1 VARLVRHLVE
11 RNTHDILS
19 RTSLTYD
26 EAAGSFRTPLGIV
39 DQDAVDEARAVLAA
53 IADVVAGRAAST
65 GWEALVERYMMLI
78 PRDIGRHRPTL
89 ASLFPD
95 LGAVHAQTGVLDSL
109 EASIRAVKASMRAS
123 RAPAAAASTAIGSNG
138 GGGGDGVAAGG
149 SAQSP
154 RIFNAALRPVA
165 DAALCD
171 SVGALFREGLNV
183 AHSSQS
189 LRLHRV
195 FDVRIDAM
203 AAAFADT
210 APRVGNVRRL
220 WHGTRA
226 SNVLSILQGGM
237 VVPPSTSSFVTGRL
251 YGDGLYFSDQSTKAL
266 NYAIGRAPGQRVG
279 AADDARAT
287 GSFMFLCDVAL
298 GRAYTPQG
306 RGGDR
311 YPVAGYD
318 STYARGGVSGVLNNE
333 MIVYATAQANP
344 LYLCEFRDADH
355 LR

>member
-1 VARLVRHLVE
+1 MRHLVE

-19 RTSLTYD
+19 RTSLSYD
-26 EAAGSFRTPLGIV
+26 EDAGSFRTPLGIV
-39 DQDAVDEARAVLAA
+39 DQDAVDEARTVLAA
-53 IADVVAGRAAST
+53 IADIVAGRAPTA

-95 LGAVHAQTGVLDSL
+95 LAAVHAQTGVLDSL
-109 EASIRAVKASMRAS
+109 EASIKAVKASMRAS
-123 RAPAAAASTAIGSNG
+123 S
-138 GGGGDGVAAGG
+138 GDGGVVSGAEP
-149 SAQSP
+149 QKP
-154 RIFNAALRPVA
+154 RIFNATLRPVA
-165 DAALCD
+165 DAALCE
-171 SVGALFREGLNV
+171 SVGALFREGLNA
-183 AHSSQS
+183 AHSSHS

-203 AAAFADT
+203 AAAFADA

-279 AADDARAT
+279 GADDARAT

-298 GRAYTPQG
+298 GRAYTPQS
-306 RGGDR
+306 RSGDR

-318 STYARGGVSGVLNNE
+318 STFAQGGVSGVLNNE